1 MELRGRRII
10 KVSQEQVWQ
19 ALNNPQIL
27 KESIAGCEDFVKTT
41 ENNYSVRVIVSVG
54 PIKAKFQGRLLL
66 DNLNPPNSY
75 SLVFEGQGGMAG
87 YAKGNAEVSLTPS
100 EEGTVLT
107 YLATTQVG
115 GKLAQVG
122 SRLIESAARK
132 VSDDFFSVFEEK
144 LIGAETPTLIGAE
157 APTSGGRSHQPNFS
171 PPIRWLVYGTGLITS
186 IAVLYWWLAH

>member
-1 MELRGRRII
+1 MELRGHRII
-10 KVSQEQVWQ
+10 KVNQKQVWE
-19 ALNNPQIL
+19 ALNDPQIL
-27 KESIAGCEDFVKTT
+27 KESIAGCEDFIKTS

-54 PIKAKFQGRLLL
+54 PIKANFQGRLRLE
-66 DNLNPPNSY
+66 NINPPNSY

-87 YAKGNAEVSLTPS
+87 YAKGNAEVSLTAS
-100 EEGTVLT
+100 EEGTVLA

-144 LIGAETPTLIGAE
+144 LIGAETPTLIGSE
-157 APTSGGRSHQPNFS
+157 ATSAGRSHQPNFS
-171 PPIRWLVYGTGLITS
+171 PPIQWLVYGTVLITS
-186 IAVLYWWLAH
+186 IASLYWWLAH